1 MDYDDVFSEACD
13 FCRKEDWENS
23 SLTFLKALSLA
34 PNDEEKGKCCYMSA
48 DSILEMFKISG
59 EKELFNMAV
68 ASLTKSADYGF
79 KGALDTLKRLG
90 INYTPQKPS
99 SSSAPN
105 SGGSSATA
113 TPKATPRPAA
123 QPAPPPQAP
132 QPAAPINNVWE
143 FSPQRYTQV
152 EEVYKKVG
160 QRVKKGDKLL
170 KYHGKILKSEV
181 EGTITYILPFS
192 CGTDGVFVKIAIG
205 K

>member
-1 MDYDDVFSEACD
+1 MP
-13 FCRKEDWENS
+13 KQ
-23 SLTFLKALSLA
+23 T
-34 PNDEEKGKCCYMSA
+34 
-48 DSILEMFKISG
+48 
-59 EKELFNMAV
+59 
-68 ASLTKSADYGF
+68 T
-79 KGALDTLKRLG
+79 
-90 INYTPQKPS
+90 
-99 SSSAPN
+99 N
-105 SGGSSATA
+105 SGGFAPSAM
-113 TPKATPRPAA
+113 PKPAA

-192 CGTDGVFVKIAIG
+192 CSTAGVFVKIAIG